1 MKILIIEDEKLAA
14 ERLQKMLSEL
24 PITIEV
30 VGIVR
35 SIDKGKTW
43 LKENSLPDLIL
54 SDIQLLDGLSF
65 EIFKANP
72 VSCPVVFTTA
82 FDQYALQAFEVNGL
96 DYILKPIQSEKL
108 QLALEKAQKST
119 KPTLISTEDLDTLA
133 DMIENRKKKYKS
145 RFLVKLGQKIKSIPV
160 EQIAYFFTDNKLTF
174 LMTSNKE
181 KFPLDNSLDELETL
195 LDPELFFRANRKYMI
210 TLDAVKEIHPYFKGR
225 ILIEL
230 LPEVEEDIVVSSEK
244 TPSMKAWLDK

>member
-14 ERLQKMLSEL
+14 ERLKKMLTEL

-35 SIDKGKTW
+35 SIEKGNIW
-43 LKENSLPDLIL
+43 LKENALPDLIL

-72 VSCPVVFTTA
+72 VNCPIVFTTA
-82 FDQYALQAFEVNGL
+82 FDQYALQAFEVNGM
-96 DYILKPIQSEKL
+96 DYLLKPIQSEKL
-108 QLALEKAQKST
+108 YSAIEKAQNSVKQ
-119 KPTLISTEDLDTLA
+119 TLISAEDLDTLA

-160 EQIAYFFTDNKLTF
+160 EQIAYFFTENKLTF